1 MGILSAIA
9 DKLGITSLATTAGI
23 GVLGIILNFVL
34 SKFKVKQ
41 KVSTWLDGIEISIES
56 GIKNLTQGM
65 PKWGYNLGI
74 ALTSWIN
81 NLPLLDKFWDYGIEP
96 IFIIVLEFVG
106 RILSTLLGIFS
117 ERLMKFIN
125 KFIVALKS
133 DNKNLQK
140 DK

>member
-56 GIKNLTQGM
+56 GFKNLTQGM

-81 NLPLLDKFWDYGIEP
+81 NLPLLDKFWEYGIEP